1 MLHLP
6 GHLGARRAGTSFHC
20 LIRAASVTTN
30 NARHTLAAGS
40 HRLISSSPRH
50 VQQAAAAS
58 VRVEEQYENS
68 SYQPQKV
75 AVPRGDPYWQKVG
88 IWKDVPEESFIN
100 YQWQVN
106 HSAPSNLPVA
116 PSNYRR
122 SRIRFKERASCFG
135 SWRAF
140 SLRNYQPPA
149 MLTHHFLK
157 SRPEMTSSAR
167 SRRPS
172 VLLQWLFA
180 SHLTLSVWLTGA
192 TLLRIPFAA
201 SSSR

>member
-6 GHLGARRAGTSFHC
+6 GRLGARQPGTSSHY
-20 LIRAASVTTN
+20 LIRAASATTN
-30 NARHTLAAGS
+30 NARHMLAAGS
-40 HRLISSSPRH
+40 RRLISSSPRH

-58 VRVEEQYENS
+58 VRVEEQYENNA
-68 SYQPQKV
+68 YQPRKA

-88 IWKDVPEESFIN
+88 IWKDVPEENFLN

-106 HSAPSNLPVA
+106 HSAPSYLSVA
-116 PSNYRR
+116 SSNYCR

-140 SLRNYQPPA
+140 SLRDYQPPV

-167 SRRPS
+167 SRRLF

-180 SHLTLSVWLTGA
+180 LHLTLSVWPTGA
-192 TLLRIPFAA
+192 TLLRIPFAG
-201 SSSR
+201 SSSL